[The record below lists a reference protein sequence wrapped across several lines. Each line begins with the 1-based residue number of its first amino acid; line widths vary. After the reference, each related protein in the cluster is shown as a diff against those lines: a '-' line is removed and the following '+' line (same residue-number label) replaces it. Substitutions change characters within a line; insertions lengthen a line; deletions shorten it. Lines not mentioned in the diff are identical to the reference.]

1 MNLYTT
7 LIKPFFDKTFAL
19 LLIVVLSPIMLI
31 VSIVL
36 SLSNHGAVLFRQ
48 QRPGKNCRPFKL
60 VKFKTMLDPI
70 DANGNEIPSLKRLT
84 PLGDFLRKWSLDE
97 LPQLWNVLI
106 GDMSIVGPR
115 PLMME
120 YIPKYSPEQLKRHD
134 VMPGITGWAQVH
146 GRNAVP
152 WEEKFLYD
160 TEYVRKQSFLMDM
173 KILFLT
179 VWVVLSRHGIRQEG
193 FVGGSRFEGTD
204 VNVKL
209 IETAVDAP
217 VKEIVVQN

>member
-1 MNLYTT
+1 MNLYT
-7 LIKPFFDKTFAL
+7 IIVKPLFDRFFAL
-19 LLIVVLSPIMLI
+19 LFILLLSPVMLI
-31 VSIVL
+31 VAIVL
-36 SLSNHGAVLFRQ
+36 SLSNHGSILFRQ
-48 QRPGKNCRPFKL
+48 LRPGKNCQPFKL

-70 DANGNEIPSLKRLT
+70 DAKGNEIPTLNRLT
-84 PLGDFLRKWSLDE
+84 PLGNFLRKWSLDE
-97 LPQLWNVLI
+97 LPQLWNVLV

-115 PLMME
+115 PLMLE

-152 WEEKFLYD
+152 WEEKFLFD

-173 KILFLT
+173 KILLLT

-193 FVGGSRFEGTD
+193 FVGAPRFEGS
-204 VNVKL
+204 VKI
-209 IETAVDAP
+209 IETEVESAVP
-217 VKEIVVQN
+217 EISVK